1 MDEIEKGVY
10 QIIYDVMD
18 IKRVFRYFALA
29 AMSFSFFSCVEEDY
43 VPGQPADENCYE
55 VYFPTQSNAS
65 DLEFGPKD
73 ERTVEFVV
81 KRKKDDGKITVPY
94 EMEGSDVFE
103 ASEIVFE
110 DGQTET
116 TFKVSFEEARTAV
129 TYNCSITITDPQYSS
144 VYSKDPAALDFSVTI
159 VEWSQIGVATWRD
172 DLISSFFAAASPYA
186 ETTAP
191 IYERSD
197 KPGYYRLDNVYNAEF
212 MSLLMTG
219 STSSASG
226 FQSYCTDTPIY
237 LDATDPS
244 KVYIVKS
251 GPILK
256 LGSGIG
262 DITIASEVTENGF
275 DSGNG
280 YATLENGVL
289 EFPSGT
295 LMALMTELYDG
306 EWTYANNAGKLRILL
321 PGAVVYDYS
330 VSLVAGLSSQ
340 GELPVQFTLGHNIT
354 NVKYVICEGRLNEME
369 ITQKSQEIA
378 DGEAENVKEV
388 SESSKISVTC
398 PATGVYTLVTANYD
412 PNGGYR
418 GYSSVYFSYLAP
430 GDNSKTVV
438 LDCGVIIS
446 NKYASQ
452 GLTSENSME
461 YYVYGEDIENAY
473 VGLFRM
479 SDLELGGLQ
488 PEDVWAVMQQNPK
501 EYRLADSQV
510 AEINSSKFTGVVGN
524 LSPGTE
530 YTFIVVASNGY
541 ERRIFNN
548 RFSTEG
554 EYSILN
560 DSFSQEQLNPMLIGE
575 YCKEWDFYA
584 VDLLSS
590 SRGRQKIG
598 TLTFSETDFQDGHS
612 EDFKSFLKA
621 TGAIGQTPLEFGIAD
636 NLIFGYYNGYLYPML
651 TQYAKTD
658 YYGVEVYPSNVAI
671 TSLGYAFPG
680 DALMVGG
687 LLANGGIAFAHYIS
701 GLEIY
706 GDFIGW
712 GLALFGDEAIYYQQL
727 KVMTAYSDILLL
739 EPGRVS
745 EPASD
750 SPAASAAP
758 MRELMK
764 EFAVPSNYVE
774 TPVGR
779 FKSAVDKMISERR
792 IRNFMEYN
800 DVMTVSGEIA
810 NVSFTASPMAAGKV
824 SGHPVFVLR

>member
-1 MDEIEKGVY
+1 
-10 QIIYDVMD
+10 MD
-18 IKRVFRYFALA
+18 IKRIFAYFALA
-29 AMSFSFFSCVEEDY
+29 ATSLSFFSCVEEDY
-43 VPGQPADENCYE
+43 VSGEPADENCYG

-73 ERTVEFVV
+73 DKTVSFVV
-81 KRKKDDGKITVPY
+81 KRKRDDGKITVPY
-94 EMEGSDVFE
+94 EMDGSDLFK

-116 TFKVSFEEARTAV
+116 TLTVSFEGARTAV
-129 TYNCSITITDPQYSS
+129 TYPCSISITDPLYST
-144 VYSKDPAALDFSVTI
+144 VYSAEPAAIDFSVTI
-159 VEWSQIGVATWRD
+159 VEWNQIGVATWRD
-172 DLISSFFAAASPYA
+172 DLISSFFAVESPYA
-186 ETTAP
+186 ETKAP

-197 KPGYYRLDNVYNAEF
+197 RPGYYRIDEVYTAEY

-219 STSSASG
+219 STSSSSG
-226 FQSYCTDTPIY
+226 FTSYCYDSPIY

-244 KVYIVKS
+244 KVYLVKS
-251 GPILK
+251 KPGLN

-280 YATLENGVL
+280 YATLEDGVI

-295 LMALMTELYDG
+295 LMALLPELNDG
-306 EWTYANNAGKLRILL
+306 EWSYANNAGKLRILL

-330 VSLVAGLSSQ
+330 VSVVAGLAAE
-340 GELPVQFTLGHNIT
+340 GKLPVQFTLGHNIT

-378 DGEAENVKEV
+378 DGEAENVQEV
-388 SESSKISVTC
+388 SESSKVSVTC

-418 GYSSVYFSYLAP
+418 GYSSVYFSYLAS
-430 GDNSKTVV
+430 GDDSKTVV

-461 YYVYGEDIENAY
+461 YYVYGDDIEEAY

-554 EYSILN
+554 EYNILN
-560 DSFSQEQLNPMLIGE
+560 DSFSKEELNPMLIEG

-584 VDLLSS
+584 VDLLGSS
-590 SRGRQKIG
+590 KGRKKIG
-598 TLTFSETDFQDGHS
+598 TITLSETDFQNGHS
-612 EDFKSFLKA
+612 DDFKSFLKA
-621 TGAIGQTPLEFGIAD
+621 TGAIGQAPLEFGIED
-636 NLIFGYYNGYLYPML
+636 NFIFGYYSGYIYPMF
-651 TQYAKTD
+651 TEYAKAD
-658 YYGVEVYPSNVAI
+658 YYGVEVYPANVCI
-671 TSLGYAFPG
+671 TSLGYAVPG
-680 DALMVGG
+680 DALLLGG
-687 LLANGGIAFAHYIS
+687 LLADGGIAFAHFVE
-701 GLEIY
+701 GLEMY

-712 GLALFGDEAIYYQQL
+712 GLALFGDETIYYQQL

-739 EPGRVS
+739 EPGTAS
-745 EPASD
+745 ESASG
-750 SPAASAAP
+750 SQASSTAP
-758 MRELMK
+758 IRDLVK
-764 EFAVPSNYVE
+764 EFSVPSNYVE

-779 FKSAVDKMISERR
+779 FKSTVDRIIAERS
-792 IRNFMEYN
+792 IRNYMEYN
-800 DVMTVSGEIA
+800 DLGTVPARMA
-810 NVSFTASPMAAGKV
+810 NVSFTVSPEVPGKV
-824 SGHPVFVLR
+824 SGQPVFVLR